1 MKKQQQ
7 EPTNTLSAD
16 VQRGITACLPIAR
29 YRHTY
34 GFRLRVSDVETPS
47 GISMTVPGEGLS
59 LKEMSERYR
68 RTGMAPD
75 PRGSFRPGFY
85 GDGDLDDDDLQ
96 QVNQSD
102 IVDQTAVYGNRKQ
115 LAVEEQERQKAEK
128 SKASGKDT
136 AKQTDDPEPGK
147 LEAKKPAPAS

>member
-1 MKKQQQ
+1 
-7 EPTNTLSAD
+7 
-16 VQRGITACLPIAR
+16 
-29 YRHTY
+29 
-34 GFRLRVSDVETPS
+34 
-47 GISMTVPGEGLS
+47 MTVPGEGLS

-102 IVDQTAVYGNRKQ
+102 IFDQTEIYGKRKA
-115 LAVEEQERQKAEK
+115 LALEEQARQKDEK
-128 SKASGKDT
+128 SKAKAKDT
-136 AKQTDDPEPGK
+136 AKQTDVPKPGNEDEK
-147 LEAKKPAPAS
+147 AGAPPKGQ